1 MPMFK
6 SLATGNLRTR
16 HAIGLACAAVAIG
29 VTPYALA
36 QTTAPAAREVPAR
49 TLPVPTTVSP
59 EMQKIIGASISPAW
73 QDFPKTAEEWKAQVN
88 AAATASARAFR
99 PCGKHSPSS
108 LSL

>member
-36 QTTAPAAREVPAR
+36 PSGDRLR
-49 TLPVPTTVSP
+49 MHLS
-59 EMQKIIGASISPAW
+59 GSL
-73 QDFPKTAEEWKAQVN
+73 FPIRDMT
-88 AAATASARAFR
+88 
-99 PCGKHSPSS
+99 
-108 LSL
+108 